1 MTRNESLNASVREHL
16 GWLLRLDRQRL
27 LNGFGSPTPG
37 IIVATLI
44 PVLVVVTAL
53 WGLGRIG
60 GLSIAGAYGGVTL
73 GMLIS
78 GPVAFLAYGI
88 LFGGRDDV
96 FLRQIGI
103 HPGAL
108 FIHRSIRLVA
118 AGLAIAASLIIPF
131 VAGGEP
137 IAPVAA
143 IGFPV
148 AVFTAGAAT
157 FTFARA
163 ARSTVGMGDSW
174 MGAGIRQFDPDLAK
188 AGPLVY
194 APLLPFIG
202 GAALGAAVGAGVG
215 PVWMKVAA
223 SIAIAALAVL
233 GGVRAFA
240 SAAPRFVPHAREMS
254 YVPPPEGGG
263 ESFRVGR
270 GLSALLPRRAAAVW
284 VRDATVAGRRFTWA
298 SRVTWPVAIASIAA
312 LARWGADPA
321 ARAWV
326 IAAVGT
332 ALLVQAAAVIGLGAV
347 ERRRVRWVDRSAG
360 LRWWERFLGRWAW
373 AWGLSLWL
381 LVPVGLAWAWWSG
394 VGSAWVWPLAGAAA
408 MTVAVAVSLLTSQ
421 RTT

>member
-1 MTRNESLNASVREHL
+1 MREHL
-16 GWLLRLDRQRL
+16 GWLLRLDRRRM
-27 LNGFGSPTPG
+27 LNGVRRPTPG
-37 IIVATLI
+37 MVVATLL
-44 PVLVVVTAL
+44 PVLVIVSAL

-60 GLSIAGAYGGVTL
+60 GLAVAGASGGTTL
-73 GMLIS
+73 GMLIA
-78 GPVAFLAYGI
+78 GPTAFLAYGI

-108 FIHRSIRLVA
+108 FVHRSIRLVA

-131 VAGGEP
+131 LAGGV
-137 IAPVAA
+137 PVLPVVA

-148 AVFTAGAAT
+148 AMFTAGAAT

-163 ARSTVGMGDSW
+163 AGSTVGRGSSW
-174 MGAGIRQFDPDLAK
+174 TGAGIRQFDPDLAK

-194 APLLPFIG
+194 APVLPFVG
-202 GAALGAAVGAGVG
+202 GAAFGAVVGVGGAVWLKVALSVGIAAVG
-215 PVWMKVAA
+215 
-223 SIAIAALAVL
+223 IL
-233 GGVRAFA
+233 GGARAFA
-240 SAAPRFVPHAREMS
+240 RAAPRFVPRAREMS
-254 YVPPPEGGG
+254 YVPPPEGAG
-263 ESFRVGR
+263 ETFRVGR

-298 SRVTWPVAIASIAA
+298 SRVTWPVAVASIAA

-326 IAAVGT
+326 IAAVGA
-332 ALLVQAAAVIGLGAV
+332 ALLVQSAAVIGLGSV
-347 ERRRVRWVDRSAG
+347 ERRGVRWVDRSSG
-360 LRWWERFLGRWAW
+360 LRWWERFMGRWAW

-381 LVPVGLAWAWWSG
+381 LVPVALAWAWWSG
-394 VGSAWVWPLAGAAA
+394 VGAAWVWPLAGAVT
-408 MTVAVAVSLLTSQ
+408 MTFAVAVSLLAAE